1 MSDER
6 SSSVPV
12 GDRTRVCPWT
22 PLLQQPKIVPG
33 SGEATEYADGQAQ
46 CSERIGN
53 DSVQGVRL
61 GI

>member
-12 GDRTRVCPWT
+12 GDRTRDCPWT
-22 PLLQQPKIVPG
+22 LLQQPKIVPG
-33 SGEATEYADGQAQ
+33 SSEATEYADGQAQ

-61 GI
+61 GV